1 MKSKL
6 GLLICT
12 LFLFFTSVVNANFLN
27 LERKTFYEKNLS
39 EHKNE
44 NFFFANFE
52 NSASFSN
59 YAERDISTIVVS
71 KRKPGDLFYVG
82 VFSVLFILLL
92 KNIILALYLKSKSY
106 LFFLGCLTSW
116 LFVSF
121 CLGNYPLLWS
131 KIGLPLAT
139 ISATIFY
146 IFFMRDLLELEED
159 DPDLNKISHSILI
172 FLGIFFLLSPVFNN
186 SMVSSFFCMGSIILF
201 MAPILR
207 RRKIQKTLKIVVCSQ
222 IIFAIGLV
230 LFQFFGEQSLLIGG
244 IVHFLILG
252 LVPLNKIKINQEEE
266 LKAEQRLSNLL
277 EDVRAGLER
286 SIDKRTREVKDLL
299 DNMNSAVFAIGKD
312 YKILNPV
319 SKYSEKIFK
328 KKIVGKSVS
337 EILYY
342 NIKKGTKEYSDMV
355 TVFSIVFG
363 EGDLQFSAL
372 SDNLP
377 KKVQLPID
385 EHGKNITLKLT
396 YAPVL
401 DEEELV
407 YKVLC
412 IAEDVTGSE
421 EYYLESSDSY
431 LNLKF
436 LKEISENE
444 NKEALAKKLEYFVEE
459 AFKILENFV
468 SPLSDTYDA
477 PYFEGELMN
486 FMKNMQVEASDL
498 KILIPIC
505 KERVWEIIALDDR
518 TVKVDHQIEATNIIC
533 DVLDNL
539 LKYVGSAG
547 LFFKINVQLHDTLL
561 DSVIEK
567 IKDLETQYKNL
578 FEYVFLVRKIDGIT
592 DEKIKKVVQLAK
604 LYPDFERSIDL
615 IHQRSRLIFFLLK
628 GLGEDDLAQS
638 YNKLATLVKLMPERS
653 RLDDSIIKNNLIL
666 PFKIVLENT
675 KDIERYLLEK
685 FEKNKTYDERN
696 YLDLLVKIFKRF
708 VQESENGPDLKLPV
722 LPPIEPFVLDFL
734 KDSIDGFSSKTLSTR
749 SNANVKEL
757 ISNLE
762 VYIEK
767 IFKDALKE
775 NNLTSIGR
783 DNKQF
788 LKFLERYLSVVPEN
802 KKAS

>member
-1 MKSKL
+1 
-6 GLLICT
+6 
-12 LFLFFTSVVNANFLN
+12 VNANFLN

-299 DNMNSAVFAIGKD
+299 DNMNSAVFAIG
-312 YKILNPV
+312 
-319 SKYSEKIFK
+319 
-328 KKIVGKSVS
+328 
-337 EILYY
+337 
-342 NIKKGTKEYSDMV
+342 
-355 TVFSIVFG
+355 
-363 EGDLQFSAL
+363 
-372 SDNLP
+372 
-377 KKVQLPID
+377 
-385 EHGKNITLKLT
+385 
-396 YAPVL
+396 
-401 DEEELV
+401 
-407 YKVLC
+407 
-412 IAEDVTGSE
+412 
-421 EYYLESSDSY
+421 
-431 LNLKF
+431 
-436 LKEISENE
+436 
-444 NKEALAKKLEYFVEE
+444 
-459 AFKILENFV
+459 
-468 SPLSDTYDA
+468 
-477 PYFEGELMN
+477 
-486 FMKNMQVEASDL
+486 
-498 KILIPIC
+498 
-505 KERVWEIIALDDR
+505 
-518 TVKVDHQIEATNIIC
+518 
-533 DVLDNL
+533 
-539 LKYVGSAG
+539 
-547 LFFKINVQLHDTLL
+547 
-561 DSVIEK
+561 
-567 IKDLETQYKNL
+567 
-578 FEYVFLVRKIDGIT
+578 
-592 DEKIKKVVQLAK
+592 
-604 LYPDFERSIDL
+604 
-615 IHQRSRLIFFLLK
+615 
-628 GLGEDDLAQS
+628 
-638 YNKLATLVKLMPERS
+638 
-653 RLDDSIIKNNLIL
+653 
-666 PFKIVLENT
+666 
-675 KDIERYLLEK
+675 
-685 FEKNKTYDERN
+685 
-696 YLDLLVKIFKRF
+696 
-708 VQESENGPDLKLPV
+708 
-722 LPPIEPFVLDFL
+722 
-734 KDSIDGFSSKTLSTR
+734 
-749 SNANVKEL
+749 
-757 ISNLE
+757 
-762 VYIEK
+762 
-767 IFKDALKE
+767 
-775 NNLTSIGR
+775 
-783 DNKQF
+783 
-788 LKFLERYLSVVPEN
+788 
-802 KKAS
+802 